1 MPVFSILLP
10 TNKSQAFAQDSIS
23 SCLSNSFLD
32 FELLIGVQDWKS
44 WNSSLIKQQW
54 ILDDP
59 RIKIIDS
66 AKTSNLPSNLNHLIS
81 HASCDYAVRHDDDDL
96 MHPLRLRSLFDNIDI
111 VDRAVVAGQS
121 YRVID
126 DFKQLISPVISPSP
140 HDFRN
145 RCRLLTGP
153 CFAHPAITLNL
164 PRLNQVY
171 DESFDYAQDYKLYV
185 DNFHSGDF
193 LGIAGMATYYSEPK
207 KSPSEFY
214 VKKRVKQL
222 ELHDACMLKLWTS
235 LIGSESISPS
245 VVTMFRKAYIT
256 SEDDELIGASEI
268 NSPVRAAD
276 LSHYYLQAQ
285 ESIARMAKARGSNV
299 GLYN

>member
-10 TNKSQAFAQDSIS
+10 TNKTQAFAQDSIS

-32 FELLIGVQDWKS
+32 FELLIGVQDWNI
-44 WNSSLIKQQW
+44 WNSSSIKQQW

-59 RIKIIDS
+59 RIKIVDS
-66 AKTSNLPSNLNHLIS
+66 TNTSNLPSNLNHLIS
-81 HASCDYAVRHDDDDL
+81 HASCDYVVRHDDDDL

-111 VDRAVVAGQS
+111 VNRAVVVGQS
-121 YRVID
+121 YRVMD

-140 HDFRN
+140 HDFEN

-164 PRLNQVY
+164 RKLNRAY

-185 DNFHSGDF
+185 DNFNSGDF
-193 LGIAGMATYYSEPK
+193 LGVAGMATYYREPK
-207 KSPSEFY
+207 KSLSDFY

-222 ELHDACMLKLWTS
+222 ELHDECMLELWTS
-235 LIGSESISPS
+235 LMGSENISASI
-245 VVTMFRKAYIT
+245 VTMFRKAYIT
-256 SEDDELIGASEI
+256 SEDDELIGSREI
-268 NSPVRAAD
+268 NLPVRSAD
-276 LSHYYLQAQ
+276 LNHYYLQVQ
-285 ESIARMAKARGSNV
+285 ESIARMAQARGSDV
-299 GLYN
+299 R

>member
-1 MPVFSILLP
+1 MP

-44 WNSSLIKQQW
+44 WNGSSIKQQW
-54 ILDDP
+54 ILEDP
-59 RIKIIDS
+59 RIKIVDS
-66 AKTSNLPSNLNHLIS
+66 TKTSNLPSNLNHLIS

-111 VDRAVVAGQS
+111 VDRAVVVGQS
-121 YRVID
+121 YRVIN
-126 DFKQLISPVISPSP
+126 DFKRLISPVISPSP
-140 HDFRN
+140 HDFDN

-164 PRLNQVY
+164 RKLNYIY

-185 DNFHSGDF
+185 DNFSSGYF
-193 LGIAGMATYYSEPK
+193 LGVAGMATYYSEPK
-207 KSPSEFY
+207 KSLSDSY
-214 VKKRVKQL
+214 VQKRVKQL

-235 LIGSESISPS
+235 LIGAENISASI
-245 VVTMFRKAYIT
+245 VTMFRKAYIA
-256 SEDDELIGASEI
+256 SEDDELTGASEI
-268 NSPVRAAD
+268 KQSARSAD
-276 LSHYYLQAQ
+276 LNHYYLQVQ
-285 ESIARMAKARGSNV
+285 ESITRIAQARGTHV
-299 GLYN
+299 R